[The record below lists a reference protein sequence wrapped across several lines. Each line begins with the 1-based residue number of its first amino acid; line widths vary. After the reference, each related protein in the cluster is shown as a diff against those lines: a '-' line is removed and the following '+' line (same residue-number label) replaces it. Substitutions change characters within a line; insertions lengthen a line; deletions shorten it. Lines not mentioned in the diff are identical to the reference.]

1 MAELD
6 LKKLNLSEEDQLAL
20 SHLTPGLSRRIQK
33 QLLAQLTPA
42 EVRKLQRTLSS
53 KTSEEAERK
62 PVDRR
67 RSVDRMSCTLPR
79 KTSVNKDLDANKP
92 DISKTFLKT
101 PAKSFLPMK
110 SGSNREDSIPS
121 YEFSIRS
128 SSIGAEP
135 RGNSKCLHPRPK
147 VARSISSRESRISKP
162 ELHSPES
169 SISISL
175 SKTDDTS
182 SSYKKDSDSF
192 SSKYSESSLSR
203 PYTSYSSNSSYS
215 RYTPSRTLLSPTS
228 PDLPKAERKPSTR
241 RISRFLRPDFFE
253 PKEENV
259 LVKEKKERERE
270 TQQVLKEIRD
280 KRKSRLRSQS
290 RTREEKGEEP
300 AKTPTNVPT
309 VDVVDV
315 AEKSLAL
322 SPTTTKPKHDYVNLP
337 QPLAERSPEKQT
349 SENSSKVIHDY
360 VNVKVAENSL
370 PTIKKESR
378 LSRIA
383 RPKSY
388 PTETIEKTEKPQTSN
403 GMVTMDKAQNK
414 DPKVEVNGKES
425 KISKLKKGFGKREKT
440 PKDDK
445 NETNKNINE
454 EEKAHKNKL
463 LHSIEKKLEKFRS
476 STPKDSDE
484 TKETLDKKSAVDNA
498 IKRLRE
504 QSLPRNLESCT
515 ESGLIKRAVSVE
527 DLAVGSKPLQT
538 SRKSVTKILGL
549 FKKYEEQDKKKDK
562 PIKKNKNKEERKSKE
577 RVEEGDEPKSQSEV
591 PQAGKRER
599 PKSLLLDKV
608 RHFQRTYD
616 GAKTD
621 SLLEKVS
628 VANDKGKSK
637 LPVNSFRRSLN
648 LDSLPEP
655 PKFFQNTAETSQEVK
670 PDRRNLKL
678 DLNRQPEQPAG
689 PSGIIA
695 QDDQQNNENRNSLT
709 TDEGSTILSPTDDYM
724 SCDSWSACSDFHHLN
739 DLHSPQSHN
748 GHIAYSGDENE
759 SVIDRIRRKSFYT
772 RFNEKKKPR
781 RPSFA
786 NPYKD
791 LDLYGRDYGR
801 EYSKPDYSSLDR
813 YRSPSATR
821 RLVHKLFLV
830 LRY

>member
-1 MAELD
+1 
-6 LKKLNLSEEDQLAL
+6 
-20 SHLTPGLSRRIQK
+20 
-33 QLLAQLTPA
+33 
-42 EVRKLQRTLSS
+42 
-53 KTSEEAERK
+53 
-62 PVDRR
+62 
-67 RSVDRMSCTLPR
+67 MSCTLPR
-79 KTSVNKDLDANKP
+79 KISVDKDLDANKP
-92 DISKTFLKT
+92 DLSKTFLRT
-101 PAKSFLPMK
+101 PSKSFLPMK
-110 SGSNREDSIPS
+110 FGGGREENITTC
-121 YEFSIRS
+121 EFNIRS

-135 RGNSKCLHPRPK
+135 RGNSKFLHTRPK

-162 ELHSPES
+162 DLHSPES

-215 RYTPSRTLLSPTS
+215 RYTPSRSLLSPTS

-300 AKTPTNVPT
+300 AETPTEVPT

-322 SPTTTKPKHDYVNLP
+322 NPTVTKPSHDYVNLP
-337 QPLAERSPEKQT
+337 QPLVEPSPEKQT
-349 SENSSKVIHDY
+349 SVNKPSQSLNSSKVIHDY
-360 VNVKVAENSL
+360 VNVKVAENSV

-388 PTETIEKTEKPQTSN
+388 PTETSGKMDKTEKPQTSN
-403 GMVTMDKAQNK
+403 GIVAMDKAQNK
-414 DPKVEVNGKES
+414 DAKVEVNGKES
-425 KISKLKKGFGKREKT
+425 KISKLKKGFGKKEKT

-463 LHSIEKKLEKFRS
+463 LQSIEKKLEKFRS
-476 STPKDSDE
+476 SATKDSDE
-484 TKETLDKKSAVDNA
+484 TKDTMDKKSAVDSA

-562 PIKKNKNKEERKSKE
+562 PIKKNKSKEERKSKE
-577 RVEEGDEPKSQSEV
+577 RVKEGDDEPKSESEV
-591 PQAGKRER
+591 PQAGKKER

-608 RHFQRTYD
+608 RHFQNTYD

-628 VANDKGKSK
+628 AANEKSKSK
-637 LPVNSFRRSLN
+637 LPNSQQAQVEL
-648 LDSLPEP
+648 
-655 PKFFQNTAETSQEVK
+655 
-670 PDRRNLKL
+670 LKM
-678 DLNRQPEQPAG
+678 NCK
-689 PSGIIA
+689 IIMKI
-695 QDDQQNNENRNSLT
+695 E
-709 TDEGSTILSPTDDYM
+709 IP
-724 SCDSWSACSDFHHLN
+724 
-739 DLHSPQSHN
+739 
-748 GHIAYSGDENE
+748 
-759 SVIDRIRRKSFYT
+759 
-772 RFNEKKKPR
+772 
-781 RPSFA
+781 
-786 NPYKD
+786 
-791 LDLYGRDYGR
+791 
-801 EYSKPDYSSLDR
+801 
-813 YRSPSATR
+813 
-821 RLVHKLFLV
+821 
-830 LRY
+830 